1 MKIKQNGIV
10 FMVAML
16 IAQKLEDI
24 FPNISKLST
33 DLQTNYSYW
42 PMRDFLTRCVVT
54 VSLLS
59 FWKYQQ
65 VMISGLCL
73 FVSDTSEID
82 Q

>member
-24 FPNISKLST
+24 FPNIPKLST

-42 PMRDFLTRCVVT
+42 PMRDFLTRSVVT

>member
-24 FPNISKLST
+24 VFQYSKIINWF
-33 DLQTNYSYW
+33 TNNYVIDQ
-42 PMRDFLTRCVVT
+42 RDFLTRCVVT

-73 FVSDTSEID
+73 FVNDISGTD

>member
-24 FPNISKLST
+24 FPNIPKLST

-73 FVSDTSEID
+73 FVSDTSVID

>member
-16 IAQKLEDI
+16 TAQKLEDI
-24 FPNISKLST
+24 FPNIPKLST

-73 FVSDTSEID
+73 FVSDMSEID

>member
-42 PMRDFLTRCVVT
+42 PMRDFLTRCVVI

-73 FVSDTSEID
+73 FVSDMSEID

>member
-24 FPNISKLST
+24 FPNIPKLST

>member
-16 IAQKLEDI
+16 TAQKLEDI